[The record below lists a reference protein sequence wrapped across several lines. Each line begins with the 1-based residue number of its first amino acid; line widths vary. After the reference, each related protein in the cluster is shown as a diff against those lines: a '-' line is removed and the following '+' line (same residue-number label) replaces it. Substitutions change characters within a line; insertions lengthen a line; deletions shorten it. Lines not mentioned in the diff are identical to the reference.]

1 MDSPLQSNLP
11 PQADHA
17 GPVAP
22 ASPPTSTRRRYD
34 IVHFAGDGLDIMGPI
49 PVGLGASFIE
59 HGPEPR
65 SALLILL

>member
-1 MDSPLQSNLP
+1 MRSNLP

-34 IVHFAGDGLDIMGPI
+34 IVHFLGDGLDIMGSL
-49 PVGLGASFIE
+49 PVSLGTGFIE
-59 HGPEPR
+59 HGAEPR
-65 SALLILL
+65 AALLVLL